1 MIDKLYP
8 LIRRKNM
15 PEGLMRNPYQHP
27 AMHANVHPCLKRKHR
42 IHVEL

>member
-15 PEGLMRNPYQHP
+15 PEGLMRNPYPHP
-27 AMHANVHPCLKRKHR
+27 EMHANVHPCLKRKRR